1 VLTFTETAACEW
13 GHAGVRVNAVAPGW
27 IASNG
32 MDHYDEAYRKV
43 LRDLPAK
50 VPLQRFGTEA
60 ELSSAVVYLL
70 SEAAA
75 FITGTVIRVDGG
87 VPTARHTWTLQ
98 PAERTSVYQGFPQYR
113 PPSMLDGDAAPA
125 DSAPEPPQA
134 TRADPDRPTDRRN
147 ARDAGPARGAPKG
160 R

>member
-1 VLTFTETAACEW
+1 MAIVTDVTTPPKSWKFPRNCSFV
-13 GHAGVRVNAVAPGW
+13 VRRW
-27 IASNG
+27 
-32 MDHYDEAYRKV
+32 
-43 LRDLPAK
+43 LP
-50 VPLQRFGTEA
+50 V
-60 ELSSAVVYLL
+60 SS
-70 SEAAA
+70 

-125 DSAPEPPQA
+125 DSAPAPPQA